1 MSMHKIELTALERT
15 GLEVHR
21 LPIGKPSQLSDCF
34 RHGIEYALSYT
45 SNTYEKQQRE
55 INWQMD
61 KIRKLKEALLDV
73 VDGLSASDLHYGEGL
88 SLERAEQILE
98 LAGVGANE

>member
-1 MSMHKIELTALERT
+1 M
-15 GLEVHR
+15 
-21 LPIGKPSQLSDCF
+21 SDCF

-88 SLERAEQILE
+88 SLERAEEILE